1 MATITVSDQ
10 DVQAADTFLTAYL
23 QEKVPDADFSQGS
36 IMRDFVVQ
44 AIAYVFA
51 YLESERA
58 AISRGQSLLALSQQP
73 PGDDVDAAI
82 VAHLSNWFLT
92 PRAGEASRVA
102 LTLHFTQRVDVR
114 VPSGTRFYKTQSLV
128 YLPEASSAIT
138 IPASDLLPVVGPS
151 GVITEYVTT
160 ISVKAAGS
168 GAAYNVTAGKFV
180 GADFFSPY
188 FSYAENL
195 LAATGGT
202 DTETAQQL
210 LARAPTAISVR
221 NLVNARSI
229 DVVLKQEFPS
239 ISQLV
244 TVGFGDPEMLRDFAS
259 ELVSLVRFHTG
270 GYADIFVSLPR
281 TTSSPAPLLVG
292 GYQAR
297 PDGLAVEFEDVNA
310 DFSSGPTAV
319 EPGDILKITDGLP
332 PSILSDPASATA
344 REYVITQVVTP
355 TRLVVQ
361 AAYPFPIALDEEFP
375 VQYATYSIGNE
386 SPDFNQ
392 KVTLGTTGQTS
403 RKIKRTNCVI
413 LPGGVHYK
421 FNRITVQTSGGPVE
435 LSTRVN
441 TAPTEGQYRVEELM
455 LGTAQSSKSVTA
467 IRVNGA
473 YAGNYLT
480 PVYESLSGLD
490 AVQAYVD
497 DPFQRLSCANVL
509 IRGYHPVYVGGT
521 ITCQLKRGATAV
533 LDETAVAAAFVDYVN
548 AFDPNQVLDVSGVIQ
563 ALRDKFT
570 DIGVMLGPLK
580 LRYTLLAPTGEVYV
594 YETSDVVTVFP
605 EYGVTSATLVNGLE
619 FTPGSKIEN
628 ATSITEVA
636 RRAANQQLRYRLE
649 AMGVSDRVVRYMA
662 DPGDVS
668 VVAV

>member
-10 DVQAADTFLTAYL
+10 DVQAADTFLTTYL
-23 QEKVPDADFSQGS
+23 QEKIPEADFSQGS
-36 IMRDFVVQ
+36 VMRDFVVQ

-51 YLESERA
+51 YIESERA
-58 AISRGQSLLALSQQP
+58 TIRRGQSLLELSQQP
-73 PGDDVDAAI
+73 ASDDVDAAI

-92 PRAGEASRVA
+92 PRQGDFARVG
-102 LTLHFTQRVDVR
+102 LSLHFTQRIDVR
-114 VPSGTRFYKTQSLV
+114 IPAGTRFYKTQALV
-128 YLPEASSAIT
+128 YTPEATSTIT

-239 ISQLV
+239 ISQLI

-270 GYADIFVSLPR
+270 GYADVFVSLPR
-281 TTSSPAPLLVG
+281 TTASPAPLLVS
-292 GYQAR
+292 GYQVR

-310 DFSSGPTAV
+310 NFSSV
-319 EPGDILKITDGLP
+319 EPGDILKIIDGLP

-375 VQYATYSIGNE
+375 ARYATYSIGNE

-421 FNRITVQTSGGPVE
+421 FNRVTVQTSGGLVE

-441 TAPTEGQYRVEELM
+441 TTPTAGQYGVEELM
-455 LGTAQSSKSVTA
+455 LGTSQSVRSVTA
-467 IRVNGA
+467 LRVNSV
-473 YAGNYLT
+473 YSGNYLT
-480 PVYESLSGLD
+480 AVYESLAGLES
-490 AVQAYVD
+490 VQTYVD

-521 ITCQLKRGATAV
+521 ITCQLRRGATAV
-533 LDETAVAAAFVDYVN
+533 LDETAIASAFVDYVN

-580 LRYTLLAPTGEVYV
+580 LRYTLFAPTGEVYV

-619 FTPGSKIEN
+619 FTPGSQIEN

-636 RRAANQQLRYRLE
+636 RRAANQKLRYRLE